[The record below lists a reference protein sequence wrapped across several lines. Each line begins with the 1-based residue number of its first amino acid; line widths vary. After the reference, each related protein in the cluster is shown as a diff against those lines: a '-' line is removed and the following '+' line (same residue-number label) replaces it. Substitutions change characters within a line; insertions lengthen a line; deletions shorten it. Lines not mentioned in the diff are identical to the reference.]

1 MESHPNVRLHY
12 NVQIAIK
19 KLYNPKLVTR
29 TTLEYRKSYH
39 QHIISMAVA
48 AATKALKQVGVSDKG
63 QKTKRI

>member
-1 MESHPNVRLHY
+1 MFKLHATKQLY
-12 NVQIAIK
+12 NP
-19 KLYNPKLVTR
+19 NPKLVTR

-39 QHIISMAVA
+39 QHIISMAAAA